1 MIKGPNYREHRSINF
16 RKASFEI
23 DQALEACIEKVS
35 TKNSLEPST
44 LPREREAV
52 LTMVR
57 EKVKKLKHKIQP
69 KEAKPILCDPDIKS
83 YREALHKSFCCCTY
97 RKSFK

>member
-1 MIKGPNYREHRSINF
+1 M
-16 RKASFEI
+16 
-23 DQALEACIEKVS
+23 S

-57 EKVKKLKHKIQP
+57 EKVKKLKQKIQP
-69 KEAKPILCDPDIKS
+69 KQAKPILCDPDIK
-83 YREALHKSFCCCTY
+83 
-97 RKSFK
+97 